1 MHLVKA
7 SQITIAA
14 NRQRKEIDQAELM
27 ELSNSIVSVGLIH
40 PIVVNFELASDQI
53 TLVAGERRMKAIDTI
68 WAMGNSFS
76 HEGMTIPEGHIPCTY
91 LKDLDPID
99 AMEIELEENIRR
111 TDISWQDRCE
121 ATAKLFEFRERQ
133 AAKAGRPP
141 PSVGDISLEVRGS
154 SKGSSREDTRQEI
167 IMSRYLSDPDVASAK
182 TVEEGFKIIRRKEEA
197 TRSAALGESVGR
209 TFSSSDHRL
218 HQGSCLNIMSNMGSN
233 FYDVILTDPPYGIGA
248 QDFNDSGGKANAAG
262 HIYDDSYDS
271 WVSLVNLLAPEF
283 YRLAKPQSHLY
294 CFCDSDNFL
303 HLRGLMAAA
312 GWKCFR
318 TPFIWHNP
326 TSQRAPWPQHGP
338 HRRYQMCLYAVKGDR
353 PVLKLA
359 PDVVTYASDENL
371 GWAAQKPVGL
381 FADFLARSC
390 RAGDSVLDPFCG
402 SGTVF
407 PAAHGMKVKA
417 TGIEM
422 DPTAYGIAVKRLGEL
437 K

>member
-1 MHLVKA
+1 MR
-7 SQITIAA
+7 SIALINIA
-14 NRQRKEIDQAELM
+14 ISPQRQRKELDQTEL
-27 ELSNSIVSVGLIH
+27 V
-40 PIVVNFELASDQI
+40 ELAGSI
-53 TLVAGERRMKAIDTI
+53 AKNGLLHPVVVRENLGNGYLLVAGERRLKAIEHV
-68 WAMGNSFS
+68 WMMGETLRCGDQVFA
-76 HEGMTIPEGHIPCTY
+76 EGFIPCTY
-91 LKDLDPID
+91 LGDLDTVD
-99 AMEIELEENIRR
+99 AFEAELEENIRR
-111 TDISWQDRCE
+111 ADISWQERCE
-121 ATAKLFEFRERQ
+121 ATSNLFELRRLQ
-133 AAKAGRPP
+133 AEKAGKEP
-141 PSVGDISLEVRGS
+141 PSVADIALEIRGS
-154 SKGSSREDTRQEI
+154 SKGSMHEDTRQEI
-167 IMSRYLSDPDVASAK
+167 LMAKHLKDPDVAGAK
-182 TVEEGFKIIRRKEEA
+182 TVEEGFKIIKRKEEA
-197 TRSAALGESVGR
+197 ARSQALGESVGR
-209 TFSSSDHRL
+209 VFNAQSHTLLFGDCLALMKEMPS
-218 HQGSCLNIMSNMGSN
+218 GS
-233 FYDVILTDPPYGIGA
+233 FDVILTDPPYGIGA

-271 WVSLVNLLAPEF
+271 WISLVNLLAPEF
-283 YRLAKPQSHLY
+283 YRLSKPQSHLY

-303 HLRGLMAAA
+303 QLRGLMAAA

-417 TGIEM
+417 TGVEM
-422 DPTAYGIAVKRLGEL
+422 DATAYGIAVKRLGEL